1 VALNKLSQ
9 IKSRYITTTALTA
22 LLLCCPVQA
31 KENVWVP
38 PSGDTVIANFNS
50 TENLPATVKQALTN
64 FQQSPQNIDARL
76 NLIEAYLKQAVQP
89 GNSRFYGYVEAL
101 IEPLLQAINQ
111 SAEFQNA
118 SKSAT
123 KNTMIKGGNNAQKT
137 DAINQTNS
145 AVIQLTELTEK
156 QKQRTILAQANVLQ
170 QQHQFEQAHHWL
182 NTISKQQPGYP
193 QAQLTKARLQQIQGA
208 PNQAEQICRGL
219 IGTADLLISQL
230 CLLDARSD
238 ALFYQQVS
246 SAKPTEQWQ
255 QKHSVIYQQLLRLKN
270 QYPSAPV
277 TITRWL
283 HRLLGN
289 NALHQNLIPEAQ
301 QWFAF
306 ELNKAPVSQLLQWA
320 DSQFLANKP
329 LKVYQHISQLA
340 DNKNTL
346 EDSLLV
352 RLARAEL
359 LTQRGTYWQQKLSKK
374 MALRAL
380 RNDQQHAAD
389 LAYFYVY
396 VSPDADKALHWANKN
411 WARAKEYFDRQ
422 LLSQAQR
429 LSESPSQQ
437 AAKPQRLKQALN
449 QKSETQ

>member
-1 VALNKLSQ
+1 MALNKLSQ

-111 SAEFQNA
+111 SAKFQNA
-118 SKSAT
+118 SKPAT

-182 NTISKQQPGYP
+182 NTISKQQSGYP
-193 QAQLTKARLQQIQGA
+193 QAQLTKARLQQIQGD

-289 NALHQNLIPEAQ
+289 NALHQNLIPKAQ

-359 LTQRGTYWQQKLSKK
+359 LTQRGTY
-374 MALRAL
+374 
-380 RNDQQHAAD
+380 
-389 LAYFYVY
+389 
-396 VSPDADKALHWANKN
+396 
-411 WARAKEYFDRQ
+411 
-422 LLSQAQR
+422 
-429 LSESPSQQ
+429 
-437 AAKPQRLKQALN
+437 
-449 QKSETQ
+449 

>member
-1 VALNKLSQ
+1 
-9 IKSRYITTTALTA
+9 
-22 LLLCCPVQA
+22 
-31 KENVWVP
+31 
-38 PSGDTVIANFNS
+38 
-50 TENLPATVKQALTN
+50 
-64 FQQSPQNIDARL
+64 
-76 NLIEAYLKQAVQP
+76 
-89 GNSRFYGYVEAL
+89 
-101 IEPLLQAINQ
+101 
-111 SAEFQNA
+111 
-118 SKSAT
+118 
-123 KNTMIKGGNNAQKT
+123 
-137 DAINQTNS
+137 
-145 AVIQLTELTEK
+145 LTELTEK

-182 NTISKQQPGYP
+182 NTISKQQSGYP
-193 QAQLTKARLQQIQGA
+193 QAQLTKARLQQIQGD

-238 ALFYQQVS
+238 ALLYQQVS

-437 AAKPQRLKQALN
+437 TAKPQRLKQALN
-449 QKSETQ
+449 QKSETP